1 MTVSAVVLMIVAML
15 VIWGGLLA
23 AVLNLRNSD
32 KPADT
37 SFHRDL

>member
-1 MTVSAVVLMIVAML
+1 MSLSAVVLMIVAML

-23 AVLNLRNSD
+23 AVIHLRNATQPGD
-32 KPADT
+32 A

>member
-1 MTVSAVVLMIVAML
+1 MTTSAVVLMIVAML

-23 AVLNLRNSD
+23 AVLNLRHSD
-32 KPADT
+32 EAGDP